1 MVEKTAGE
9 IRAIIKKLRAD
20 NPNITILLSNLIP
33 FSDAPAKLQ
42 DLNARIET
50 LVMEQDTRTSHLF
63 FVDQNTGYSVEYNY
77 DGVHPDKEGER
88 RMAEKWFDALVANGL
103 I

>member
-1 MVEKTAGE
+1 MEKTAGE
-9 IRAIIKKLRAD
+9 IRAIIRKLRAD

-33 FSDAPAKLQ
+33 FRGAPDKLQ
-42 DLNARIET
+42 ALNTRIER
-50 LVMEQDTRTSHLF
+50 LALEQDNDTSHVF